1 MEIYRAE
8 GVEIYRA
15 YAKAAAEEH
24 AIAHEL
30 AQCAKIDVYHLLAS
44 DLFIRVAAARS
55 NTVAAFA
62 RLKEFE
68 SVL

>member
-8 GVEIYRA
+8 GVELYRA

-30 AQCAKIDVYHLLAS
+30 AQCAKIEVYHLLAG
-44 DLFIRVAAARS
+44 DLFARVAEARA
-55 NTVAAFA
+55 NTVSAFA
-62 RLKEFE
+62 LLKRFE
-68 SVL
+68 STI